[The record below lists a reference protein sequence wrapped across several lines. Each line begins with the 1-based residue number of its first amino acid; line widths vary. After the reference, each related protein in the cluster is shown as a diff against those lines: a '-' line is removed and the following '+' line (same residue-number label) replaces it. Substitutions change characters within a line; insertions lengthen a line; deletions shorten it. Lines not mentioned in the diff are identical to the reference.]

1 MGGEKR
7 ERYGRERE
15 WKGEMNWRE
24 MNGKAMGSRVEAEER
39 NWRKMNGGEEGR
51 GRRMGV
57 SRRWEGVG
65 YGETT
70 ERWDEMRG
78 SGTVW
83 GVVEIETLKCH
94 TAGLLI

>member
-1 MGGEKR
+1 
-7 ERYGRERE
+7 
-15 WKGEMNWRE
+15 
-24 MNGKAMGSRVEAEER
+24 
-39 NWRKMNGGEEGR
+39 
-51 GRRMGV
+51 
-57 SRRWEGVG
+57 VG